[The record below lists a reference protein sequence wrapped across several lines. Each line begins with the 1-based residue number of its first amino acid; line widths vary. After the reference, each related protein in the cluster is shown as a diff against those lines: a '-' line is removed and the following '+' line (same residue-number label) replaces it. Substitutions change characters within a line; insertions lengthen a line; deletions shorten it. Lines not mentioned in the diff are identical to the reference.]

1 MATTPSGF
9 LSVPFLGLRTILAA
23 TPTWQSVCGV
33 ATADDAA
40 EKIFEFELPVPE
52 DDVPPELP
60 AIVLGDADGLEQ
72 KITWDGENYGQ
83 TAVEIYLPLT
93 ITEADPILRARE
105 LQFLFRN
112 QVSTLLR
119 EALAL
124 RATRIGATAESYMN
138 LISWKKLISPQELVD
153 ADPRFRT
160 ADVMWCAFIA
170 EWR

>member
-9 LSVPFLGLRTILAA
+9 LSLPYDGLRTILAA
-23 TPTWQSVCGV
+23 TATWQSVCGV
-33 ATADDAA
+33 ATAEDAA
-40 EKIFEFELPVPE
+40 EKIFEFELPVPN
-52 DDVPPELP
+52 DDAPPELP

-72 KITWDGENYGQ
+72 RITWDGENFGQ
-83 TAVEIYLPLT
+83 TAVEIYLPIT
-93 ITEADPILRARE
+93 ITEADPALRARE

-112 QVSTLLR
+112 QVASMLR

-124 RATRIGATAESYMN
+124 RMTRIGATAEAYMN
-138 LISWKKLISPQELVD
+138 LIGWRKLISPQEIVD

-160 ADVMWCAFIA
+160 SDVMWCAFIA